1 MLILSNAEHT
11 ESSFKVESRSA
22 EGEVR
27 GVYSYLQPNGL
38 PHTVAYIAD
47 GQDGKG
53 FRTYPIQT
61 VIPQLPPFPY
71 SLQSEMAEASLPQSA
86 IEGKAQLKFNAYTVH
101 HGFTVCFSEMTTRGG
116 GGSFICSYKYTAIKK
131 KIGS

>member
-1 MLILSNAEHT
+1 M
-11 ESSFKVESRSA
+11 
-22 EGEVR
+22 R
-27 GVYSYLQPNGL
+27 GVYSYIQPNGL

-53 FRTYPIQT
+53 FRTYPIQA

-86 IEGKAQLKFNAYTVH
+86 IEGKAQLKFNAYYTVH
-101 HGFTVCFSEMTTRGG
+101 HRFTVCFSVMTTAD
-116 GGSFICSYKYTAIKK
+116 SILTVFNNQVSWLKLCTSV
-131 KIGS
+131 

>member
-53 FRTYPIQT
+53 FRTYPIQA

-86 IEGKAQLKFNAYTVH
+86 IEGKAQLHPFNASLYTVEWVNI
-101 HGFTVCFSEMTTRGG
+101 TDPSKPPLKLLL
-116 GGSFICSYKYTAIKK
+116 GSIKVHP
-131 KIGS
+131 S

>member
-47 GQDGKG
+47 GHDGKG
-53 FRTYPIQT
+53 FRTYPIQA

-116 GGSFICSYKYTAIKK
+116 SVIYLFVQIYNN
-131 KIGS
+131 

>member
-1 MLILSNAEHT
+1 MKAGKSYFLILSNAEHT

-27 GVYSYLQPNGL
+27 GVYSYIQPNGL

-86 IEGKAQLKFNAYTVH
+86 IEGKAQLKLNAYTLQ
-101 HGFTVCFSEMTTRGG
+101 
-116 GGSFICSYKYTAIKK
+116 YTWNESIP
-131 KIGS
+131 